1 MPESACCQ
9 SGEVNAAAKE
19 QFSLRGFILMA
30 FRRLTA
36 PRRKRLAVGDLPPE
50 LLRDIGFDAEPRRP
64 NSLEDK
70 WRLEMELQSK

>member
-1 MPESACCQ
+1 
-9 SGEVNAAAKE
+9 
-19 QFSLRGFILMA
+19 MA
-30 FRRLTA
+30 FRRMTA

-50 LLRDIGFDAEPRRP
+50 LLRDIGFDAEQRRP